1 MKTIIK
7 YMLLCLLAVNTVIAQ
22 NNTKSINL
30 SNAKVT
36 PYEIELTQNK
46 TTHILFPSSIEYVD
60 LGSQEIIASKVE
72 VTSNVLRLKTINKNS
87 TPTNFTVIT
96 SDGKY
101 YSFNAFYNE
110 EPTQLSYDL
119 TKFEQQKTKEQS
131 EVLFKDLG
139 STSPSLID
147 LFMKA
152 IIKKNKKE
160 LNIKS
165 RNYGIEA
172 ILKSIYIQD
181 GKFYFHLSINNKSN
195 LPYQVDY
202 VSFKIKDRRTT
213 KRTTVQESS
222 LTPVKIYREN
232 MELASKEKQDNVF
245 VLNQF
250 TLLDK
255 QVLVV
260 KINERNGVRNQVLKI
275 KSSDLQ
281 KVKKLNEIRF

>member
-1 MKTIIK
+1 MKTIFK
-7 YMLLCLLAVNTVIAQ
+7 YMLLCLLAVNTINAQ
-22 NNTKSINL
+22 ESKKSINL
-30 SNAKVT
+30 SNAEIR
-36 PYEIELTQNK
+36 PYQIELTHNK
-46 TTHILFPSSIEYVD
+46 TTHVLFPSSIEYVD

-72 VTSNVLRLKTINKNS
+72 VSSNVLRLKTIKQDV

-101 YSFNAFYNE
+101 YSFNTTYKQ

-119 TKFEQQKTKEQS
+119 VKFEKQNSKQKS
-131 EVLFKDLG
+131 EVLLKDLG
-139 STSPSLID
+139 STSPGLAD
-147 LFMKA
+147 LFIKA

-160 LNIKS
+160 LNVKIK
-165 RNYGIEA
+165 NYGVEA
-172 ILKSIYIQD
+172 RLKSIYTQG
-181 GKFYFHLSINNKSN
+181 GKLYFHLSIDNKSN
-195 LPYQVDY
+195 LPYKVDY
-202 VSFKIKDRRTT
+202 ISFKIKDRRTT

-222 LTPVKIYREN
+222 LTPVKVYRED

-260 KINERNGVRNQVLKI
+260 EINERNGVRNQILKI
-275 KSSDLQ
+275 KNSDLQ
-281 KVKKLNEIRF
+281 KVKQLKEIRF